1 MSTVTEEVDGSAVR
15 DDYDILELSRKLHL
29 RLKEADYYYGFV
41 ASEVARVGD
50 NFRISSELEIEVPS
64 LSKVQ
69 WIPRKELPKVYLGG
83 LAHELSHA
91 ICYPFM
97 THMDITYA
105 TSFGYLKSRGV
116 KIDLPLF
123 KRVENV
129 VSDIFNELIIYTHD
143 LHGSKNLADL
153 RYYYLYLEQK
163 DVVDELVKNR
173 AYVEASPLD
182 ALFLTHN
189 LAFLDVYHRGRSQLP
204 LWRPS
209 WLSEHLYNAIYQ
221 LVSSFDIL
229 PHIEKVKFG
238 SFAMS
243 VGRAINAGL
252 YDNVDKLY
260 EELKKLVSTGKVK
273 LQPEEF
279 EHIKNMIVTQN
290 RKLSHIEA
298 QYWGYYSVLLAMYRF
313 ALEQQYNPGY
323 EGVGETGT
331 VIGAGESSKEK
342 QKPSRLPSTRGGDN
356 KSGEGE
362 REPESRKL
370 PSLRNIDSGDNRP
383 DPAPEDI
390 LDDILNVMTKGYRS
404 SLLSP
409 ELAEYAVKKLA
420 SATLLVRKPGL
431 EAVVTAGEVREPWY
445 RNPRGRLDPYSLLHP
460 SSILEW
466 KVRTPAQMPGH
477 RKTYSPEV
485 NIPDKITIIIDESES
500 TGNFSQVLAPV
511 VSLGTSVYDVERVI
525 GMLLLYNVLRF
536 SDQVPT
542 ALVRFSTRTKVEE
555 GTVKDIYNWLKTA
568 NEKKLMFELTSIV
581 EAVERA
587 IELHRDGPTNYFLL
601 ITDMEISPEQAT
613 RIKELIFQHVR
624 KSPVL
629 ILGVNK
635 DIPPELVELNKQPR
649 TVVLSVKTA
658 NDIAKIKAAVKK
670 LAGLIYA

>member
-1 MSTVTEEVDGSAVR
+1 VSTVTEEVDGSTVR
-15 DDYDILELSRKLHL
+15 DDYDILELSKKLHL
-29 RLKEADYYYGFV
+29 RLKEVDYYYGFV

-50 NFRISSELEIEVPS
+50 NFSISSELEIEVPS
-64 LSKVQ
+64 LSRVQ
-69 WIPRKELPKVYLGG
+69 RIPREELPKVYLGG

-91 ICYPFM
+91 LCYPFM

-116 KIDLPLF
+116 KIDQPLF

-129 VSDIFNELIIYTHD
+129 VSDIFNELIIYTHH

-163 DVVDELVKNR
+163 DIVDELVKNR
-173 AYVEASPLD
+173 VHVEASPLD

-189 LAFLDVYHRGRSQLP
+189 LAFIDIYLGRSQLP

-221 LVSSFDIL
+221 LASSFDI
-229 PHIEKVKFG
+229 PSHIAKIKYG
-238 SFAMS
+238 TFATA
-243 VGRAINAGL
+243 VGNAINAGL

-279 EHIKNMIVTQN
+279 EHIKNMIVTQKVTN
-290 RKLSHIEA
+290 IEA

-313 ALEQQYNPGY
+313 ALEQQHNPGY

-342 QKPSRLPSTRGGDN
+342 QKPSRLPSTRGGN
-356 KSGEGE
+356 SKSGEGE
-362 REPESRKL
+362 REPETRKL
-370 PSLRNIDSGDNRP
+370 PSLRNIDSGDSRP
-383 DPAPEDI
+383 DPASEDI
-390 LDDILNVMTKGYRS
+390 LDDILNVMTKGDSS

-409 ELAEYAVKKLA
+409 KLAEYAVKKLA
-420 SATLLVRKPGL
+420 SATLLVQKPGL

-485 NIPDKITIIIDESES
+485 NIPDKITIIIDESDS
-500 TGNFSQVLAPV
+500 TRGVSQVLAPV
-511 VSLGTSVYDVERVI
+511 IGLGTSVYDVERII

-542 ALVRFSTRTKVEE
+542 TLVRFSTRTKVEE